1 MFKIIDHFQWL
12 PFILAFV
19 FGLLFVTYRK
29 PDTQSRIPK
38 FPHPNNV
45 EKITYKDHNGLCFQ
59 YKGEVVDCGL
69 VKEKLSDYP
78 HM

>member
-1 MFKIIDHFQWL
+1 MKLLEHLQII
-12 PFILAFV
+12 PFILAFI
-19 FGLLFVTYRK
+19 FGLYFVLHHK
-29 PDTQSRIPK
+29 PESQSRIPK
-38 FPHPNNV
+38 FPHPSNV

-59 YKGEVVDCGL
+59 YTAESVDCGT